1 MGGEA
6 KTEESETL
14 GLAQKVKGA
23 VLWRSGSQI
32 VAQLITW
39 TTTFLVIRLL
49 EPEDYGLFA
58 MTQVILTFLS
68 LMNGYGFANA
78 LVRSESIDRQ
88 KVAQAFGMLILLN
101 GSLAIVQLL
110 MAPLAAAY
118 FRQPMVADLLRV
130 QAILYLFT
138 PFIALPA
145 ALLSRELNFQ
155 RQAKVDL
162 FASICSAATALVCAR
177 AGYGVWTLVAA
188 SLVLFGI
195 RAILLTVV
203 GRSLVW
209 PSFRFAGA
217 GAIFRYGGAM
227 VAVQFFWFL
236 QSQSDVFIAGRV
248 LAPHDLGLYTT
259 AMFLTTILA
268 AKFVPP
274 INDVAFSAYS
284 KLQEK
289 PEAVAAAFVK
299 TVRLIMLIALPFYLG
314 LAATA
319 EPVVLTALG
328 SKWAETVPLV
338 RIMALAMPF
347 MTLQIL
353 FSPATNAIG
362 RSGIALRVAISGA
375 VLLPIAFLIGIQRGT
390 EGMAIAW
397 LIAFPILTGVTAA
410 LSLPAIGVTATA
422 LLRAVAPGLLASA
435 AMVLPVLLLDSAL
448 PPMPPLARLA
458 TLALTGAAAYLALL
472 LLFARQLVEEI
483 IDLVRTRSPVRGEAG
498 QQA

>member
-1 MGGEA
+1 MDGRAEN
-6 KTEESETL
+6 ERPEVLS
-14 GLAQKVKGA
+14 LADRVKGA
-23 VLWRSGSQI
+23 VLWRSGSQV

-39 TTTFLVIRLL
+39 TATFLVIRLL

-58 MTQVILTFLS
+58 MTLVVLTFLN

-78 LVRSESIDRQ
+78 LVRSESVDRH
-88 KVAQAFGMLILLN
+88 KIAQVFGMLILLN
-101 GSLAIVQLL
+101 GSLATLQLL
-110 MAPLAAAY
+110 LAPLAAAY
-118 FRQPMVADLLRV
+118 FRQPLVADLLRV

-145 ALLSRELNFQ
+145 ALLSREMDFR

-162 FASICSAATALVCAR
+162 FGSICSAATALLCAR

-188 SLVLFGI
+188 SLVQFGI
-195 RAILLTVV
+195 RAILLTFVA
-203 GRSLVW
+203 RSLVW

-217 GAIFRYGGAM
+217 GTMFRYGGAM

-236 QSQSDVFIAGRV
+236 QSQSDVFIAGRA
-248 LAPHDLGLYTT
+248 LTPHSLGLYTT
-259 AMFLTTILA
+259 ALFLATILS

-274 INDVAFSAYS
+274 INDVAFAAYS
-284 KLQEK
+284 RMQAD
-289 PEAVAAAFVK
+289 PEAVASAFVK
-299 TVRLIMLIALPFYLG
+299 TVRLIMLVALPFYLG

-338 RIMALAMPF
+338 RIMAVAMPF

-362 RSGIALRVAISGA
+362 RSDIALRVAISGA
-375 VLLPIAFLIGIQRGT
+375 VLLPISFLIGIQYGAT
-390 EGMAIAW
+390 GMAIAW

-410 LSLPAIGVTATA
+410 LSMPAIGVRAPA
-422 LLRAVAPGLLASA
+422 LLRAIAPGLFASA
-435 AMVLPVLLLDSAL
+435 GMVLPVLMLDTAMG
-448 PPMPPLARLA
+448 PMPPVARLA
-458 TLALTGAAAYLALL
+458 ILALTGTAVYLALL
-472 LLFARQLVEEI
+472 LLFARHLVGEI
-483 IDLVRTRSPVRGEAG
+483 VDLVRKRPAPPADAH
-498 QQA
+498 QPA

>member
-1 MGGEA
+1 MGGDVEI
-6 KTEESETL
+6 ERSETL
-14 GLAQKVKGA
+14 GLADRVKGA

-39 TTTFLVIRLL
+39 TATFLVIRLL

-58 MTQVILTFLS
+58 MTQVVLTFLS

-88 KVAQAFGMLILLN
+88 KIAQAFGMLILLN
-101 GSLAIVQLL
+101 GSLAIFQLL

-118 FRQPMVADLLRV
+118 FRQPLVADLLRV

-138 PFIALPA
+138 PFIALPS
-145 ALLSRELNFQ
+145 ALLSREIDFR

-162 FASICSAATALVCAR
+162 LASICSAGTALLCAR

-188 SLVLFGI
+188 SLVLFGM

-203 GRSLVW
+203 GRCLVW
-209 PSFRFAGA
+209 PSFRFTGA
-217 GAIFRYGGAM
+217 GAMFRYGGAM

-259 AMFLTTILA
+259 ALFLTTILS

-274 INDVAFSAYS
+274 INDVAFAAYS
-284 KLQEK
+284 RMQAN
-289 PEAVAAAFVK
+289 PEAVATAFVK

-328 SKWAETVPLV
+328 PKWAETVPLV
-338 RIMALAMPF
+338 QVLALAMPF

-362 RSGIALRVAISGA
+362 RSGIALWVAVSGA
-375 VLLPIAFLIGIQRGT
+375 VLLPISFVIGIQFGT
-390 EGMAIAW
+390 KGMAIAW
-397 LIAFPILTGVTAA
+397 LVAFPVLTSVTAA
-410 LSLPAIGVTATA
+410 LSLPVIGVRAPA
-422 LLRAVAPGLLASA
+422 LLRALAPGLLAA
-435 AMVLPVLLLDSAL
+435 AGMVLPVLMLDSVL
-448 PPMPPLARLA
+448 PPMAPVARLA
-458 TLALTGAAAYLALL
+458 ILALTGAAAYLALL
-472 LLFARQLVEEI
+472 LLFARH
-483 IDLVRTRSPVRGEAG
+483 LVREVVGLLRKRPLLPAEAG
-498 QQA
+498 QPA

>member
-1 MGGEA
+1 MDGRAEI
-6 KTEESETL
+6 EQPEMLS
-14 GLAQKVKGA
+14 LAERVKGA

-39 TTTFLVIRLL
+39 TATFLVIRLL

-58 MTQVILTFLS
+58 MTLVVLTFLS

-78 LVRSESIDRQ
+78 LVRSESVDRR
-88 KVAQAFGMLILLN
+88 KIAQVFGMLILLN
-101 GSLAIVQLL
+101 GSLATLQLL
-110 MAPLAAAY
+110 LAPLAAAY
-118 FRQPMVADLLRV
+118 FRQPLVADLLSV

-145 ALLSRELNFQ
+145 ALLSREMDFR

-162 FASICSAATALVCAR
+162 FASICSAGTALLCAR

-195 RAILLTVV
+195 RAILLTFVA
-203 GRSLVW
+203 RSLVW

-217 GAIFRYGGAM
+217 GTMFRYGGAM
-227 VAVQFFWFL
+227 IAVQFFWFL
-236 QSQSDVFIAGRV
+236 QSQSDVFIAGRT
-248 LAPHDLGLYTT
+248 LTPHDLGLYTT
-259 AMFLTTILA
+259 ALFLATILS

-274 INDVAFSAYS
+274 INDVAFAAYS
-284 KLQEK
+284 RMQAD
-289 PEAVAAAFVK
+289 PEAVASAFVK
-299 TVRLIMLIALPFYLG
+299 TVRLVMLVALPFYLG

-328 SKWAETVPLV
+328 PKWAETVPLV
-338 RIMALAMPF
+338 RIMAVAMPF

-375 VLLPIAFLIGIQRGT
+375 VLLPISFLIGIQFGT
-390 EGMAIAW
+390 RGMAIAW
-397 LIAFPILTGVTAA
+397 LIGFPLLTGVTAA
-410 LSLPAIGVTATA
+410 LSMPAIGVRASA
-422 LLRAVAPGLLASA
+422 LLRAIAPGLLASA
-435 AMVLPVLLLDSAL
+435 GMVLPVLMLDSAL
-448 PPMPPLARLA
+448 APMPPVARLA
-458 TLALTGAAAYLALL
+458 ILTLTGAAFYFALL
-472 LLFARQLVEEI
+472 LLFARHLVGEI
-483 IDLVRTRSPVRGEAG
+483 VDLVRKRPASPADA
-498 QQA
+498 QQPA

>member
-1 MGGEA
+1 MGGDA
-6 KTEESETL
+6 KSEESEPL
-14 GLAQKVKGA
+14 GLAARVKGA

-39 TTTFLVIRLL
+39 TATFLVIRLL

-58 MTQVILTFLS
+58 MTQVVLTFLS

-88 KVAQAFGMLILLN
+88 KIAQAFGMLILLN
-101 GSLAIVQLL
+101 GSLAILQLL
-110 MAPLAAAY
+110 LAPLAAAY
-118 FRQPMVADLLRV
+118 FRQPLVADLLRV

-138 PFIALPA
+138 PFIALPS
-145 ALLSRELNFQ
+145 ALLSREMDFR

-162 FASICSAATALVCAR
+162 VASICSAGTALLCAR

-188 SLVLFGI
+188 SLVLFGL
-195 RAILLTVV
+195 RALLLTVV

-209 PSFRFAGA
+209 PSFRFKGA
-217 GAIFRYGGAM
+217 GAMFRYGGAM

-259 AMFLTTILA
+259 ALFLTTILS
-268 AKFVPP
+268 AKFIPP
-274 INDVAFSAYS
+274 INDVAFAAYS
-284 KLQEK
+284 RMQEK
-289 PEAVAAAFVK
+289 PEAVASAFVK
-299 TVRLIMLIALPFYLG
+299 TVRLVLLIVLPFYLG

-328 SKWAETVPLV
+328 PKWAETVPLV

-362 RSGIALRVAISGA
+362 RSGIALRVAVSGA
-375 VLLPIAFLIGIQRGT
+375 VLLPICFLIGIQLGT
-390 EGMAIAW
+390 IGMAIAW
-397 LIAFPILTGVTAA
+397 LIAFPILTCVTAA
-410 LSLPAIGVTATA
+410 LSLPAIGVRAPT

-435 AMVLPVLLLDSAL
+435 GMVLPVLMLDAAL
-448 PPMPPLARLA
+448 PPMAPVARLA
-458 TLALTGAAAYLALL
+458 ILVLTGAAAYLALL
-472 LLFARQLVEEI
+472 LLFARRLVDEI
-483 IDLVRTRSPVRGEAG
+483 IELVRKRPAVPAEAG
-498 QQA
+498 QPA